1 MRGLNGKLA
10 MAAMILAVG
19 PMALAQDRSPS
30 GTIAFSGGAIALG
43 FGYSWGDGML
53 DFKGKKYPFSMD
65 GLSIVDVGAAS
76 VEGSG
81 EVYNMTSPQQ
91 LAGKYIAAGVGA
103 TIAGGGSVVALQN
116 QNGVVIHAHCRIR
129 MASSSTSTRP
139 RKASSSISRQAESR
153 FE

>member
-10 MAAMILAVG
+10 LMAMMLVVG
-19 PMALAQDRSPS
+19 PMALAQDRVPS
-30 GTIAFSGGAIALG
+30 GKIAFSGGAVAIG
-43 FGYSWGDGML
+43 VGYSWGSGTL

-76 VEGSG
+76 IEGAG

-91 LAGKYIAAGVGA
+91 LAGNYVAAGAGA

-116 QNGVVIHAHCRIR
+116 QNGVVIHVHTTQQGLKFNLSASGVSIR
-129 MASSSTSTRP
+129 MKSNG
-139 RKASSSISRQAESR
+139 
-153 FE
+153 